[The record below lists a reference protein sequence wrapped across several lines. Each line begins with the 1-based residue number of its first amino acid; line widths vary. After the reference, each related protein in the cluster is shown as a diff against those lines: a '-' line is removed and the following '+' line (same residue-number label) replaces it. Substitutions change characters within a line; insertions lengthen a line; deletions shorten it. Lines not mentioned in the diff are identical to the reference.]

1 MREKMN
7 KEQLNKTLITIPD
20 SHIRQLIFGESDIR
34 SEDLENYISNMNNL
48 ILFSFFVYYKVWQDQ
63 KIDNP
68 ILDELFRSVYTKRSL
83 TLELVSYI
91 LGEIQIDVSKNETSI
106 FKDLIHGKIE
116 DSQIPV
122 ICELIMQW
130 KKSYNEQ
137 MMNISKL
144 REYYNSLL
152 NNFVYLKKVTLDDN
166 FILTLENHQYDLSL
180 LIKITDDDDYYL
192 SQIEDGEIDV
202 ILIYASLAR
211 NKYLR
216 TYLPKKDLDKRYIN
230 EVN

>member
-1 MREKMN
+1 MN

-68 ILDELFRSVYTKRSL
+68 ILDELFRSVYTKRNL

>member
-1 MREKMN
+1 MN

-48 ILFSFFVYYKVWQDQ
+48 ILVSFFVYYKVWQDQ

>member
-1 MREKMN
+1 MN